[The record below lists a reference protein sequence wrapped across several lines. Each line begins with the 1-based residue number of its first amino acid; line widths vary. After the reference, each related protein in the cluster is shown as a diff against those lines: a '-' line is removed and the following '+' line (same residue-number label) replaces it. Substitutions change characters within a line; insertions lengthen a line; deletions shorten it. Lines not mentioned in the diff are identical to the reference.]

1 MVNRKKHASP
11 PQYAD
16 GPEFTLPSEKAK
28 NYLQTFR
35 EQLTVCFHLLIFIY
49 FFSCLIFFFQTQ
61 LVWQRLN

>member
-1 MVNRKKHASP
+1 MVNRKKHAP
-11 PQYAD
+11 PPLYAD

-28 NYLQTFR
+28 NYLQTFQ
-35 EQLTVCFHLLIFIY
+35 EQLTVCFHLLIFII